1 MRDYELTLIARPELD
16 ETALAALIDKVGG
29 FITGSGGQAIQ
40 TEKWGRRQMAYPI
53 KKIGE
58 GQYVFM
64 RVQLPTQAP
73 RELERQLQLTED
85 VLRYLLVREGEY

>member
-1 MRDYELTLIARPELD
+1 MRNYELTFIARPELD
-16 ETALAALIDKVGG
+16 EIALAALIEKVEG
-29 FITGSGGQAIQ
+29 FITNGGGQVIQ

-58 GQYVFM
+58 GQYVFT
-64 RVQLPTQAP
+64 RAQLPAQAP

-85 VLRYLLVREGEY
+85 VLRYLLVRDEE